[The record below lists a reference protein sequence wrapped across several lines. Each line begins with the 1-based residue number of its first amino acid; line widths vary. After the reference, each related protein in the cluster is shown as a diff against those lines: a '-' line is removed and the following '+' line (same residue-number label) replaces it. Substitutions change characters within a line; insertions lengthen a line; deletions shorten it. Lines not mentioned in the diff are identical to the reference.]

1 MVGGKS
7 VEKNNLVQ
15 ERTLNAIADGKKA
28 KGLYVSPSLADNIKQ
43 IFDFFPFSPE
53 VVEGILVDHPEVL
66 VHPARKILNL
76 VTMVV
81 ELSDFTDVTQE
92 EALMFVAR
100 SPEILSMDPV
110 KVATRLVCM
119 MEGFAGSSP
128 NVGNDRCHLGVP
140 HLLELGHDCISTDH
154 HARSQTCWQTFDG
167 TPRLL

>member
-1 MVGGKS
+1 M
-7 VEKNNLVQ
+7 
-15 ERTLNAIADGKKA
+15 
-28 KGLYVSPSLADNIKQ
+28 
-43 IFDFFPFSPE
+43 
-53 VVEGILVDHPEVL
+53 VEGILVEHPEVL

-76 VTMVV
+76 VTTVV
-81 ELSDFTDVTQE
+81 ELTDFTDVTQVLASDCMMVFQAICYQE

-154 HARSQTCWQTFDG
+154 HARSQTCWQTFDR